1 MKQQGKQHFLKKKK
15 KVPELLPVLLCGHRK
30 YFVKD
35 TVSDINGQPRVAEEM
50 PLPVPSQV
58 MHQHPA
64 HIPGEETHTSEDKV
78 RG

>member
-1 MKQQGKQHFLKKKK
+1 MKEQGKQHLLTKKK
-15 KVPELLPVLLCGHRK
+15 KVPELFPVLFCGHWK

-35 TVSDINGQPRVAEEM
+35 TVSDIDGQPRVAEEM

-64 HIPGEETHTSEDKV
+64 HIPGEGTHTSEDKV